1 MMSVVKIIEK
11 DSTHQI
17 ARLAIRELYQFISQH
32 DTADHNM
39 FRPQERLFTLIVFSQ
54 MAGKLD
60 QLDND

>member
-1 MMSVVKIIEK
+1 MMSMVKIIKK
-11 DSTHQI
+11 DSTNKI
-17 ARLAIRELYQFISQH
+17 ARFAIRELYQFISQH

-60 QLDND
+60 ELEND